1 MKTKQIRSL
10 LMKLRLLFSIWYAP
24 NWGSFVVFTRLY
36 GAAFPYNQILKNSLS
51 YFFEYEKRNNC
62 SIFLEYF
69 CIWLLRTCHLGP
81 LENDWIQ
88 MANEKR
94 QAQTGPEDQ
103 RVTATHPFLSPLY
116 LLENQT
122 RRPRIF
128 QPSAKVS
135 FGNHNFSFST
145 TLLGN

>member
-1 MKTKQIRSL
+1 MIRTELREFCSLHPSLRSGVSVRSDSLEFSL
-10 LMKLRLLFSIWYAP
+10 L
-24 NWGSFVVFTRLY
+24 
-36 GAAFPYNQILKNSLS
+36 
-51 YFFEYEKRNNC
+51 FFKYEKRNNC

-116 LLENQT
+116 LVKNHA
-122 RRPRIF
+122 RRPRIL
-128 QPSAKVS
+128 QPSASVS
-135 FGNHNFSFST
+135 FGNRKKSIDINST
-145 TLLGN
+145 

>member
-1 MKTKQIRSL
+1 M
-10 LMKLRLLFSIWYAP
+10 
-24 NWGSFVVFTRLY
+24 
-36 GAAFPYNQILKNSLS
+36 
-51 YFFEYEKRNNC
+51 
-62 SIFLEYF
+62 
-69 CIWLLRTCHLGP
+69 GP

-116 LLENQT
+116 LLKNQT

-128 QPSAKVS
+128 QPSANVS
-135 FGNHNFSFST
+135 FGNRKNRST
-145 TLLGN
+145 SIEHKIKLVKLYQAVKTDDNRLKHPKLIFLHFQS